1 MHYVRGCVLECDNI
15 GMRGGKLVKQLQKRN
30 AFAHVCWQLQQPL
43 PPPFKPNYMKIQKV
57 LFFLP
62 AANQKVSKRFGFEP
76 LTTHE
81 LFILYSVQYMPSNCS
96 QQAILRHARDC
107 DYTLS
112 EPSVSRYTYSLRDR
126 GLIDFVDGRISL
138 SSLGRDYLSSLRRFL
153 LNRRLWSPR
162 TAI

>member
-1 MHYVRGCVLECDNI
+1 MLECDNI
-15 GMRGGKLVKQLQKRN
+15 GSNGGKLEKQLQKWN
-30 AFAHVCWQLQQPL
+30 SFTHLLTQLQQPL
-43 PPPFKPNYMKIQKV
+43 LTSFKPNCMKIQKV

-62 AANQKVSKRFGFEP
+62 SANQKVSKRFGFEP

-107 DYTLS
+107 GYTLS
-112 EPSVSRYTYSLRDR
+112 EPSVSRYTYTLRDR

-153 LNRRLWSPR
+153 LNRRL
-162 TAI
+162 

>member
-1 MHYVRGCVLECDNI
+1 MHL
-15 GMRGGKLVKQLQKRN
+15 LT
-30 AFAHVCWQLQQPL
+30 QLQQP
-43 PPPFKPNYMKIQKV
+43 PSPPFKPKSMKIQKV

-81 LFILYSVQYMPSNCS
+81 LFMLYAIQYIPSNCS

-112 EPSVSRYTYSLRDR
+112 EPSVSRYTYTLRDR
-126 GLIDFVDGRISL
+126 GLIEFVDGRISL

-153 LNRRLWSPR
+153 LNRRL
-162 TAI
+162 